1 MVMSKCCL
9 RESKESELKVT
20 STLSWQHRRHIN
32 IPLPPSSFL
41 KKSVSLQQHRPNT
54 SSATTMADTAT
65 TTSSDAPEN
74 ETPTQRQARL
84 RREKRQKKM
93 DEQGE
98 DRLNRIKALNGGV
111 APPQEVLGGP
121 TAAEGQK
128 ASVVDDP
135 DEVDI
140 SQNASGFGT
149 PSMQGGGVEGSEN
162 PLAAAMLQMQQQE
175 AQKKKQG
182 EGGGEEDPMVRMM
195 QQMMGAMGGNPDDPN
210 APPPEVPPMVK
221 ALLGGGGG
229 ADKQDLA
236 PPPTG
241 SAYMWRIVHAVF
253 AFVLATYIALT
264 STFNGSQLA
273 RSQSVYTE
281 ESGYGFGRRLS
292 VIFCTAEL
300 LLQSMRYFAEKG
312 QLQGSGMIAKVANS
326 GMVPEP
332 YAGYIRIAGRYIG
345 IVQTIIADAM
355 VIVFVFGAMAWWQD
369 KAHA

>member
-1 MVMSKCCL
+1 
-9 RESKESELKVT
+9 
-20 STLSWQHRRHIN
+20 
-32 IPLPPSSFL
+32 
-41 KKSVSLQQHRPNT
+41 
-54 SSATTMADTAT
+54 MADTAT
-65 TTSSDAPEN
+65 TTGSDGPEG

-93 DEQGE
+93 ESEGE

-111 APPQEVLGGP
+111 APPTEVLGGP
-121 TAAEGQK
+121 AADGPK
-128 ASVVDDP
+128 SATVDDP

-140 SQNASGFGT
+140 SQNTSGFGT
-149 PSMQGGGVEGSEN
+149 PNRPAQAGATDN

-175 AQKKKQG
+175 AQNQKQKNG
-182 EGGGEEDPMVRMM
+182 EGSAEDDPMVRMM
-195 QQMMGAMGGNPDDPN
+195 QQMMGAMGGNPSDPN
-210 APPPEVPPMVK
+210 APPPEIPPMMK
-221 ALLGGGGG
+221 AMLGGGG

-281 ESGYGFGRRLS
+281 GNGYALGSRMFT
-292 VIFCTAEL
+292 IFCTAEL

-312 QLQGSGMIAKVANS
+312 QLQGNGMIAKVANS

-332 YAGYIRIAGRYIG
+332 YAGYIRISGRYIG

-355 VIVFVFGAMAWWQD
+355 VVVFVFGAMAWWQD
-369 KAHA
+369 MAHA